1 MSSYIYIYLFIN
13 LFTYLVYLY
22 DIHNGK
28 TKTVLRFHD
37 LLGKWVKTEATWSK
51 ASSCLDL
58 QKAAEACVQEIS
70 QKLFGQIY
78 PYKSTHLLD
87 VIPVNLYGAYLEV

>member
-1 MSSYIYIYLFIN
+1 MSSYIYIYLFIY

-37 LLGKWVKTEATWSK
+37 LLGKWVKTEAT
-51 ASSCLDL
+51 
-58 QKAAEACVQEIS
+58 
-70 QKLFGQIY
+70 
-78 PYKSTHLLD
+78 
-87 VIPVNLYGAYLEV
+87 